1 MSNQDDT
8 RSQQELD
15 NPELVEEQINGDD
28 TEVPGDEQESVE
40 DSATE
45 ATGESLDERLQ
56 KLERERDEYLD
67 QWRRSAAE
75 FQNYRKREE
84 RLRTERERSTS
95 ARQLKRLLP
104 VLDDL
109 QRATQHVPESLSNDD
124 WVAGML
130 AIERKLW
137 SLLEQEGVMA
147 IEAEAGT
154 PFDPNVHEAL
164 ISQESDE
171 IESGHILSELE
182 RGYRLGDV
190 ILRPA
195 RVSVAR

>member
-8 RSQQELD
+8 RSQQELE
-15 NPELVEEQINGDD
+15 NTELVEEQIDGND
-28 TEVPGDEQESVE
+28 TEVPGDRQESVE
-40 DSATE
+40 DEATE
-45 ATGESLDERLQ
+45 ATGESIQERLQ

-84 RLRTERERSTS
+84 RLRNERERSAS
-95 ARQLKRLLP
+95 GRQLKRLLP

-109 QRATQHVPESLSNDD
+109 QRASQHVPESFSNDD

-137 SLLEQEGVMA
+137 NLLEQEGVTV

-154 PFDPNVHEAL
+154 PFDPNIHEAL
-164 ISQESDE
+164 MSQESDE
-171 IESGHILSELE
+171 IESGHIVSELE

-195 RVSVAR
+195 RVSGAR

>member
-8 RSQQELD
+8 RSQQELE
-15 NPELVEEQINGDD
+15 NTELVEEQIDGND
-28 TEVPGDEQESVE
+28 TEVPGDRQESVE
-40 DSATE
+40 DEATE
-45 ATGESLDERLQ
+45 ATGESIQERLQ

-84 RLRTERERSTS
+84 RLRNERERSAS
-95 ARQLKRLLP
+95 GRQLKRLLP

-109 QRATQHVPESLSNDD
+109 QRASQHVPESFSNDD

-137 SLLEQEGVMA
+137 NLLEQEGVTV

-154 PFDPNVHEAL
+154 PFDPNIHEAL
-164 ISQESDE
+164 MSQESDE
-171 IESGHILSELE
+171 IESGHIVSELE

>member
-1 MSNQDDT
+1 MSDHNDDHA
-8 RSQQELD
+8 QQELED
-15 NPELVEEQINGDD
+15 IPLGEEQTGANS
-28 TEVPGDEQESVE
+28 TEIAGDEQDPTQGESPVG
-40 DSATE
+40 AQ
-45 ATGESLDERLQ
+45 ESLDEQLQ

-84 RLRTERERSTS
+84 RLRAERERSNS
-95 ARQLKRLLP
+95 ARQLRKLLP

-109 QRATQHVPESLSNDD
+109 QRASQHVPESFSNDD

-137 SLLEQEGVMA
+137 TLLEQDGVT
-147 IEAEAGT
+147 IIPAEPGT

-171 IESGHILSELE
+171 IESGHIVSELE

-190 ILRPA
+190 TLRPA